1 MNESCKQTIYFYDNE
16 TDLVKKEHIFLNN
29 FDPSPFLDDQNLSF
43 FSVEHYY
50 QVYDFTNIQAHKFD
64 DFSKEHF
71 QSAFEEIRSIIFYI
85 RTAETPLICKKAARK
100 YEDQFKEI
108 WDKEAWQC
116 GRKETI
122 MKKGLIFKFTQNPD
136 LLERLL
142 LTGDSLLIEASN
154 KDPYWGGMLPDSKNR
169 LGLLLMELRDNYNK
183 CKSLF
188 F

>member
-1 MNESCKQTIYFYDNE
+1 
-16 TDLVKKEHIFLNN
+16 
-29 FDPSPFLDDQNLSF
+29 
-43 FSVEHYY
+43 
-50 QVYDFTNIQAHKFD
+50 
-64 DFSKEHF
+64 
-71 QSAFEEIRSIIFYI
+71 
-85 RTAETPLICKKAARK
+85 
-100 YEDQFKEI
+100 
-108 WDKEAWQC
+108 
-116 GRKETI
+116 